1 MTYKVYSDLNHYDKK
16 HRGYLFELL
25 KPYVKDTPVSHEEL
39 EELYGR
45 FVNDY
50 EITNNIDESDFAVLP
65 MAWEYYYITRQKK
78 LLLAYIENIISSG
91 KEIFTQTCGDFGVT
105 PLNKNVIVLRANGY
119 QSRRLHKQY
128 ALPSFISC
136 PMKRI
141 FNWDEISVREKTE
154 RPVIGFCGQGVASP
168 MKNLTDLLRTI
179 YRNTEYYTGFS
190 IYEPHAL
197 YPSTLLRQRVL
208 DVIEKDTRLRAN
220 FIKRDKYRAGAT
232 SAQSREETTREFY
245 NNLLESDY
253 GVCLRGGGNFSVR
266 LYETLAMG
274 RIPVFVNTD
283 CILPYDKVIDWKQY
297 VVWIEDKEIEK
308 IPDKIME
315 FHSSLTNSQFI
326 EMQIKCRK
334 LWEEY
339 LSMNGFMKHLPE
351 LI

>member
-1 MTYKVYSDLNHYDKK
+1 M
-16 HRGYLFELL
+16 
-25 KPYVKDTPVSHEEL
+25 
-39 EELYGR
+39 
-45 FVNDY
+45 
-50 EITNNIDESDFAVLP
+50 
-65 MAWEYYYITRQKK
+65 
-78 LLLAYIENIISSG
+78 
-91 KEIFTQTCGDFGVT
+91 
-105 PLNKNVIVLRANGY
+105 
-119 QSRRLHKQY
+119 
-128 ALPSFISC
+128 
-136 PMKRI
+136 
-141 FNWDEISVREKTE
+141 
-154 RPVIGFCGQGVASP
+154 
-168 MKNLTDLLRTI
+168 
-179 YRNTEYYTGFS
+179 
-190 IYEPHAL
+190 
-197 YPSTLLRQRVL
+197 L